1 MFSKFNLLKQF
12 AAYFLISMAFSLNA
26 CGSMHIHSDDDLQ
39 LIKEKSFNI
48 SPGKNLLVEIS
59 SGDVKVTYWDK
70 EEVYVKILGDE
81 DAMEKMDFTL
91 EGNDEEVRVTGKKIS
106 SISSWFSNMNVEV
119 EIKVP
124 AQFNLDISTAG
135 GDIKCGGI
143 TGKAEL
149 NTSGGDIWADKFSG
163 VMNASTS
170 GGNIF
175 LFCRDANIEAETSGG
190 DIKLEYEGENK
201 GTDLSTSGGD
211 IEVKVPT
218 EIKAS
223 MELSTSGGDVSCS
236 LNMSNVKKSSGSRLI
251 GDLNGGGEKLYA
263 HTSGGD
269 ITVTGK

>member
-1 MFSKFNLLKQF
+1 MFNELKPLKQF
-12 AAYFLISMAFSLNA
+12 AVSFLIAMAVTFTA
-26 CGSMHIHSDDDLQ
+26 CGSMSISSNDDLQ

-48 SPGKNLLVEIS
+48 SPGKNLLVDIS

-70 EEVYVKILGDE
+70 DEVYVKIFGNE
-81 DAMEKMDFTL
+81 NAMEKMNFNI
-91 EGNDEEVRVTGKKIS
+91 EGTEELVKITGKKKS

-124 AQFNLDISTAG
+124 AQFNLEISTAG

-190 DIKLEYEGENK
+190 DIKLDYEGENK
-201 GTDLSTSGGD
+201 GIDLSTSGGD
-211 IEVKVPT
+211 IEVKVVK

-251 GDLNGGGEKLYA
+251 GDLNGGGQKLFA

-269 ITVTGK
+269 ITVSEK

>member
-1 MFSKFNLLKQF
+1 MLNELKSIKKFAIIFIVSVAFMFT
-12 AAYFLISMAFSLNA
+12 A
-26 CGSMHIHSDDDLQ
+26 CGSMSLSSNDDLQ

-48 SPGKNLLVEIS
+48 SPGKNLLVDIS

-70 EEVYVKILGDE
+70 NEVYIKVFGNE
-81 DAMEKMDFTL
+81 NAMEKMNFNM
-91 EGNDEEVRVTGKKIS
+91 EGTEEMIKITGKKKS
-106 SISSWFSNMNVEV
+106 SISSWFSNVNVEM

-149 NTSGGDIWADKFSG
+149 STSGGDIWADKFSG
-163 VMNASTS
+163 LMIASTS

-175 LFCRDANIEAETSGG
+175 LFCSDANIEAETSGG
-190 DIKLEYEGENK
+190 DIKLEYEGDNK
-201 GTDLSTSGGD
+201 GIDLSTSGGD
-211 IEVKVPT
+211 IEVKVPK
-218 EIKAS
+218 EINAS

-236 LNMSNVKKSSGSRLI
+236 LNMSNVKKISGSRLI
-251 GDLNGGGEKLYA
+251 GDLNGGGEKLLA

-269 ITVTGK
+269 ISVTEK

>member
-1 MFSKFNLLKQF
+1 MKFTME
-12 AAYFLISMAFSLNA
+12 AT
-26 CGSMHIHSDDDLQ
+26 D
-39 LIKEKSFNI
+39 
-48 SPGKNLLVEIS
+48 EI
-59 SGDVKVTYWDK
+59 VKVT
-70 EEVYVKILGDE
+70 
-81 DAMEKMDFTL
+81 
-91 EGNDEEVRVTGKKIS
+91 GKNKS
-106 SISSWFSNMNVEV
+106 SISSWFSNVNVEV

-163 VMNASTS
+163 KLTASTS

-175 LFCRDANIEAETSGG
+175 LFCRDAEIDSETSGG
-190 DIKLEYEGENK
+190 DITLEYEGENK
-201 GTDLSTSGGD
+201 GIDLSTSGGD
-211 IEVKVPT
+211 IEVKVAK

-236 LNMSNVKKSSGSRLI
+236 LNMSNIKKSSGSRLI
-251 GDLNGGGEKLYA
+251 GDLNGGGQKLYA

-269 ITVTGK
+269 ITVSEK

>member
-1 MFSKFNLLKQF
+1 MFNVLKPLKQL
-12 AAYFLISMAFSLNA
+12 AVSFLIAMAVTVTA
-26 CGSMHIHSDDDLQ
+26 CGSMYLSSNDDLQ

-70 EEVYVKILGDE
+70 DEVYIKVFGNE
-81 DAMEKMDFTL
+81 NAMEKMNFNM
-91 EGNDEEVRVTGKKIS
+91 EGTEEIVKITGKKKT

-149 NTSGGDIWADKFSG
+149 STSGGDIWADKFSG
-163 VMNASTS
+163 FMIASTS

-175 LFCRDANIEAETSGG
+175 LFCSDANIEAETSGG

-201 GTDLSTSGGD
+201 GIDLSTSGGD
-211 IEVKVPT
+211 ID
-218 EIKAS
+218 IKLPKDFAAK
-223 MELSTSGGDVSCS
+223 MELSTSGGDVTCS
-236 LNMSNVKKSSGSRLI
+236 LNMTSVKKMSGSRLI
-251 GDLNGGGEKLYA
+251 GDLNGGGEMLSA

-269 ITVTGK
+269 ISVVEN